1 MEITV
6 LLQDLVKVSQ
16 LQLGEDKANTY
27 LLQVEIRNQKATT
40 HVLKRSCMGDQQVK
54 QKSELELELSKET
67 YPSLT

>member
-40 HVLKRSCMGDQQVK
+40 HVLQEELHGRSA
-54 QKSELELELSKET
+54 SETKK
-67 YPSLT
+67 